1 MLADEVSVPGKEP
14 GIERVVV
21 VALVDGADS
30 FVDCPS
36 NVRLGR
42 SRIVAPTG

>member
-1 MLADEVSVPGKEP
+1 MLVDEVSVPGKEP
-14 GIERVVV
+14 GIEREVVA
-21 VALVDGADS
+21 ALVDGAES

-36 NVRLGR
+36 NIRLGR